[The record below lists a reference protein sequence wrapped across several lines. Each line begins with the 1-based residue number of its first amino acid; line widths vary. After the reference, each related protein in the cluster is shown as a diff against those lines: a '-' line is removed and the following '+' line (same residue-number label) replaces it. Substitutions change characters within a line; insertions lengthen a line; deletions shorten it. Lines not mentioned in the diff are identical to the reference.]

1 MNNPTDGN
9 PRSRGIVTR
18 ERLAFSAWLC
28 ACATQG
34 INQFAA
40 VVIIETAI
48 QACTTMHSLG
58 IPLAI
63 ATTVSLVPLAA
74 TLAPRAGEPVVVVAP
89 FATAGAIGV
98 MARADGRLLAASR
111 LEALVVADSEN
122 PEFVTRLYK
131 AGAWLVISGRLLTGC
146 ARITG

>member
-1 MNNPTDGN
+1 
-9 PRSRGIVTR
+9 
-18 ERLAFSAWLC
+18 
-28 ACATQG
+28 
-34 INQFAA
+34 
-40 VVIIETAI
+40 
-48 QACTTMHSLG
+48 MHSLV

-89 FATAGAIGV
+89 FAIGV

-111 LEALVVADSEN
+111 LDALVVADSEN
-122 PEFVTRLYK
+122 PDFVARLYK

-146 ARITG
+146 APITG

>member
-1 MNNPTDGN
+1 
-9 PRSRGIVTR
+9 
-18 ERLAFSAWLC
+18 
-28 ACATQG
+28 
-34 INQFAA
+34 
-40 VVIIETAI
+40 
-48 QACTTMHSLG
+48 MHSLG

-74 TLAPRAGEPVVVVAP
+74 TMAPRAGEPVVVVAP
-89 FATAGAIGV
+89 FAPAGAIGV

-122 PEFVTRLYK
+122 PDFVARLYK

>member
-1 MNNPTDGN
+1 
-9 PRSRGIVTR
+9 
-18 ERLAFSAWLC
+18 
-28 ACATQG
+28 
-34 INQFAA
+34 
-40 VVIIETAI
+40 
-48 QACTTMHSLG
+48 MHSLG

-63 ATTVSLVPLAA
+63 AATVSLVPLAA

-89 FATAGAIGV
+89 FAVAGAVGV

-111 LEALVVADSEN
+111 LDALVVADSEN
-122 PEFVTRLYK
+122 PDFVARLYK